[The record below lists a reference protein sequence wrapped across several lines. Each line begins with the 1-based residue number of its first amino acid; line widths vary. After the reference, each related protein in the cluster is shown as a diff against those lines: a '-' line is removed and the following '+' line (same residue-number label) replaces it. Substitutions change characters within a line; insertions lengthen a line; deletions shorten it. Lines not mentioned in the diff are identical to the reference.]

1 MKREQFKQ
9 ELIILSDFEKHLRVL
24 GGVDNLFASE
34 FPTIYEKD
42 DDGYYRLTREKLLA
56 SRELTRQNKLHN
68 PMEHSYFQD
77 RLRLLVHSR
86 FSTIPFHS
94 NEFISINYVYQGQLE
109 VTFPNQKVTLTEGQI
124 LFMNTNVIHSMKIA
138 GEDDLIFSF
147 QIEKE
152 FLSTELLIGLSG
164 DNPIVD
170 FLVKTM
176 MGQDTD
182 FTYLV
187 GTYDEDDRMKLLL
200 EDIFCEYLDSGV
212 YSQQLIENYIKNFFI
227 YLLRSK
233 TEEVKLHTKADIV
246 SIISEI
252 ETNYINC
259 SLESLAEIYHF
270 SPKYLSRLI
279 KEKTNHSF
287 TELLIDA
294 RLRAICYYLKNSE
307 ASIQDI
313 AIQCGYS
320 NQNHFYKKFQ
330 EKYDMTPK
338 EYREGAK
345 E

>member
-1 MKREQFKQ
+1 MNRKQFKK
-9 ELIILSDFEKHLRVL
+9 EIRALSDLEKHLKEQ
-24 GGVDNLFASE
+24 GGVDDLFASE
-34 FPTIYEKD
+34 FPDIYVKD
-42 DDGYYRLTREKLLA
+42 TEGNYRLTRDRLFA
-56 SRELTRQNKLHN
+56 SRKLTQQNRIHN
-68 PMEHSYFQD
+68 PIEHSYFKD

-94 NEFISINYVYQGQLE
+94 NEFISINYVYQGRLE
-109 VTFPNQKVTLTEGQI
+109 VTFLRHKMTLTEGQI
-124 LFMNTNVIHSMKIA
+124 LFMNTNVIHSLKIA

-147 QIEKE
+147 QIEKS

-164 DNPIVD
+164 GNPIVD

-182 FTYLV
+182 FTYLI
-187 GTYDEDDRMKLLL
+187 GSYDKDDRMKLLF
-200 EDIFCEYLDSGV
+200 EDIFCEYLDPDV
-212 YSQQLIENYIKNFFI
+212 YSQQLVENYIKNFFI
-227 YLLRSK
+227 YLLRCR

-259 SLESLAEIYHF
+259 SLEKLSDIYHF

-279 KEKTNHSF
+279 KGKTNHSF
-287 TELLIDA
+287 TEILIDA

-313 AIQCGYS
+313 AVQCGYS

-330 EKYDMTPK
+330 EKYGMTPK
-338 EYREGAK
+338 EYRERVK
-345 E
+345 S